1 MFIIMLRK
9 HLLLPF
15 LAMLSVLFVSCERLE
30 DAPSTLATAV
40 DLDTAGRSTFILVDR
55 STKGAHRFVDP
66 SGNVLFGG
74 ETYHQAFPFRFG
86 YAVVSRIVE
95 GEIRYGV
102 LDQSGKTI
110 IPIQHR
116 DPIFSYEGGL
126 FKTGMDRIGYLD
138 TMGNTVIPM
147 DYIATKGVQDG
158 FVTVKNAAGKWGILN
173 IKGEAIAPFEYL
185 EIGSWSD
192 GLAAVSIVSGNSAK
206 WGFLNQN
213 GEIVIPCI
221 YDYATD
227 FEQGVAMVKQG
238 KKFGLIDAVG
248 QAVTP
253 FEFDDFQM
261 AATVEANSRNGNHQP
276 RTKLQLISPS
286 GQISV
291 SKGGQWMTVGVDG
304 KVIAAE

>member
-86 YAVVSRIVE
+86 YAVVSSIVE

-102 LDQSGKTI
+102 LDQSGRTI

-138 TMGNTVIPM
+138 TMGKTVIPM

-158 FVTVKNAAGKWGILN
+158 FVTVKNPAGKWGILN

-238 KKFGLIDAVG
+238 IKFGLIDVAG
-248 QAVTP
+248 QAITQL
-253 FEFDDFQM
+253 EFDDFQM
-261 AATVEANSRNGNHQP
+261 TATVAPKSGSADYPP
-276 RTKLQLISPS
+276 RTKLQLLSSS
-286 GQISV
+286 GEIRV
-291 SKGGQWMTVGVDG
+291 LKGGQWMTVGVDG
-304 KVIAAE
+304 KVSAAK